1 MNKKILKEIQKKLM
15 KQKEELVRDL
25 EDFADKNKNV
35 EDDYN
40 AKFPQYGDHEDENAA
55 EVADF
60 EGDLYLEKTLEK
72 SLRKVNEALQMIKKG
87 IYGEC
92 RECKKAI
99 PEKRLLAFPTA
110 TKCMECKKKSL

>member
-1 MNKKILKEIQKKLM
+1 MNKKMMKDVKERLLE
-15 KQKEELVRDL
+15 QKEELIREL
-25 EDFADKNKNV
+25 ESFADKNKNA
-35 EDDYN
+35 EGDYD

-72 SLRKVNEALQMIKKG
+72 SLKKVNEALEMIKKG
-87 IYGEC
+87 NYGKC
-92 RECKKAI
+92 RECQKAI

-110 TKCMECKKKSL
+110 TKCMECKRKSL

>member
-1 MNKKILKEIQKKLM
+1 MNKKILKEVQGRLVE
-15 KQKEELVRDL
+15 QKEELIREL
-25 EDFADKNKNV
+25 ESFADKNKNV

-72 SLRKVNEALQMIKKG
+72 SLKKVNEALQMIKKG
-87 IYGEC
+87 TYGKC
-92 RECKKAI
+92 RECQKAI

-110 TKCMECKKKSL
+110 SKCMDCKKKTL

>member
-1 MNKKILKEIQKKLM
+1 MNKKILEKVREKLVEQKK
-15 KQKEELVRDL
+15 ELIRDL
-25 EDFADKNKNV
+25 ENFADKNENV

-72 SLRKVNEALQMIKKG
+72 SLKKVNEALQMIKKG
-87 IYGEC
+87 SYGKC

-99 PEKRLLAFPTA
+99 PEKRLLAFPAA
-110 TKCMECKKKSL
+110 TKCMECKKKTL

>member
-1 MNKKILKEIQKKLM
+1 MNKKILKKVQERLVEQKK
-15 KQKEELVRDL
+15 ELIREL
-25 EDFADKNKNV
+25 ESFADKNKNV

-60 EGDLYLEKTLEK
+60 EGDLYLEKTLER
-72 SLRKVNEALQMIKKG
+72 SLKKVNEALQMVKKG
-87 IYGEC
+87 TYGKC
-92 RECKKAI
+92 RECQKTI

-110 TKCMECKKKSL
+110 TKCMDCKKKTL

>member
-1 MNKKILKEIQKKLM
+1 MNKKLLKEVEKKLVE
-15 KQKEELVRDL
+15 QKEELIREL
-25 EDFADKNKNV
+25 EGFADKNKNV

-72 SLRKVNEALQMIKKG
+72 SLKKVNEALQMIKKG
-87 IYGEC
+87 SYGEC
-92 RECKKAI
+92 TNCQKPI

-110 TKCMECKKKSL
+110 TKCMDCKRKTL

>member
-1 MNKKILKEIQKKLM
+1 MNKKILKKVRERLVEQKK
-15 KQKEELVRDL
+15 ELIREL
-25 EDFADKNKNV
+25 ESFADKNKNV

-72 SLRKVNEALQMIKKG
+72 SLKKVNEALQMVKKG
-87 IYGEC
+87 TYGKC
-92 RECKKAI
+92 RECQKII

-110 TKCMECKKKSL
+110 TKCMDCKKKTL

>member
-1 MNKKILKEIQKKLM
+1 MNKKLLKEVQTKLI
-15 KQKEELVRDL
+15 KQKGELIKEL
-25 EDFADKNKNV
+25 EGFADKNKNS
-35 EDDYN
+35 EGDYE

-72 SLRKVNEALQMIKKG
+72 SLRKVNEALEMIKKG
-87 IYGEC
+87 SYGKC
-92 RECKKAI
+92 RECQKAI

-110 TKCMECKKKSL
+110 TKCMGCKKRTL